1 VKTLPIHKQT
11 TKYKLLA
18 TRQISSNQNIRFYI
32 LSHQQ
37 HQIYFIF
44 WTINMVKVKP
54 LVLSNATVHKEIQ
67 ALVAFVAMNKMYT
80 TASKKSNKMEEELFE
95 LFHTTSQRG
104 PNDRILSFVEQF
116 VQGEYVFQAAFEEDV
131 NIDDRIE
138 AERKGKSLKFTLKKA
153 LTAFSEEKTYFVAS
167 SVSDSPLN
175 GKTLRQCYIG
185 GKGEA
190 LLQGRTIKSLAADA
204 YNNYKKAQSLII
216 QHKLIN
222 QDGTLRSGTN
232 DVDEVFQKLLPL
244 LINHVCENSAGNE
257 EELNENDLLEQESM
271 EESAETEN
279 ESGDATSGDA
289 TSGDV
294 TMAPKDVKGMFVRGW
309 MSIVLFSRHIGYMWE
324 LVQELELPM
333 VMNEDYEGREKHKNG
348 RAASRN
354 KETEEKK
361 AGSNKS
367 GSTTTTASSASA
379 VGLRDRWMYA
389 QMMSME
395 YEQSQTEWESGVTL
409 LGMEG
414 HALKEEITTLQFM
427 IAHSDVHSK
436 QQYLVQLK
444 ALLGEQRRLRES
456 VASLSTKRPKYEK
469 MDGISGTVIDI
480 SKGSADGNGSI
491 ISVLTPGR
499 QH

>member
-1 VKTLPIHKQT
+1 
-11 TKYKLLA
+11 
-18 TRQISSNQNIRFYI
+18 
-32 LSHQQ
+32 
-37 HQIYFIF
+37 
-44 WTINMVKVKP
+44 MVKVKP

-153 LTAFSEEKTYFVAS
+153 LTAFSEEKTFFVAS
-167 SVSDSPLN
+167 SVADSPLN

-204 YNNYKKAQSLII
+204 YNNYKKAQSLIL

-244 LINHVCENSAGNE
+244 LITHVVGDSSDEEGGGGQQLTENDILEQASDAMEDSVENSN
-257 EELNENDLLEQESM
+257 
-271 EESAETEN
+271 EN
-279 ESGDATSGDA
+279 ESGDT
-289 TSGDV
+289 
-294 TMAPKDVKGMFVRGW
+294 TMVPVPIEGQFVRGW

-324 LVQELELPM
+324 LVKELELPM
-333 VMNEDYEGREKHKNG
+333 VINDDYEGREKHKNG

-456 VASLSTKRPKYEK
+456 VASLSTKRPKYER
-469 MDGISGTVIDI
+469 MDGISGTIIDI

-491 ISVLTPGR
+491 TSALTPGR
-499 QH
+499 QHSTTKSSTGCGDSTPNESRSPDSMM